1 MGRQIY
7 DLCYREFYKLTDN
20 LQTVPPFEVCDELW
34 TDTVSKTRLISIVSN
49 PIKVVV
55 VLVVI
60 VVVFVQKVRSK
71 TFFVKKNLGQDIFN
85 PKKFRSKNILG
96 PKNFGLKECGRKHSR
111 YKKFIKKVK
120 ILGRKFL
127 VIKTFRSKKLCPK
140 IYLTT
145 KIKTPNQNKCH
156 HDRWHLLKTV
166 PGTYLVWS
174 KSGH

>member
-7 DLCYREFYKLTDN
+7 DICYRKFYKLTDN

-71 TFFVKKNLGQDIFN
+71 TFFVKKNLGQNIFD
-85 PKKFRSKNILG
+85 PKESLV
-96 PKNFGLKECGRKHSR
+96 P
-111 YKKFIKKVK
+111 K
-120 ILGRKFL
+120 ILG
-127 VIKTFRSKKLCPK
+127 
-140 IYLTT
+140 
-145 KIKTPNQNKCH
+145 
-156 HDRWHLLKTV
+156 
-166 PGTYLVWS
+166 
-174 KSGH
+174 